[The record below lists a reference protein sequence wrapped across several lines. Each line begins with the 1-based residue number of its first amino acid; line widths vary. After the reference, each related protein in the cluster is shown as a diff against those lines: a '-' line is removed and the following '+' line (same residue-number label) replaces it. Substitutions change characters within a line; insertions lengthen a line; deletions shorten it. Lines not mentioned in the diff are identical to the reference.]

1 MVDSTD
7 GKYQQYMFPKK
18 IDGELCRWKLQRRIL
33 PNCLGSSNSR

>member
-18 IDGELCRWKLQRRIL
+18 NRRRTLPLEAPEENTPEL
-33 PNCLGSSNSR
+33 SRSIEF